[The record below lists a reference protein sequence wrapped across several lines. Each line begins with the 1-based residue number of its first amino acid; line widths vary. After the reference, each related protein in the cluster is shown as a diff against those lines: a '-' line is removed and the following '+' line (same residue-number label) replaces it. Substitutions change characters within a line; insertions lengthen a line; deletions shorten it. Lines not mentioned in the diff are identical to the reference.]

1 MGQAGKALR
10 QVLETYNISQSS
22 LAAALGVDRPVV
34 FRWFHEHTD
43 PTAETVS
50 EIVKSIQSIKP
61 EASRE
66 FIKLYLGDWTGSE
79 RQESAVLE
87 PKQLPESDDVNVSAL
102 SRLFTDKSTSYKYL
116 FCISLLDILKRRQF
130 EILSPISFYE
140 IVVEMLANA
149 WYPHTYF
156 KLSFGSIDQIAKK
169 LDSLDLEISEPIL
182 QFKDTDKK
190 LLRKAIVSQDL
201 KSIVSHLK
209 RCVPF
214 RLISP
219 FLEKELEG
227 VNRGRG
233 NELEYAMPTIAN
245 RYFETQKPLYCFD
258 SNKYSECKAIII
270 NPSWAKYIERNYAVL
285 WGWVA
290 WEWLN
295 YMQQKNTSIPG
306 IVNKLFPPPQ
316 ERVKPDPKYRK
327 YWQLILGQTELNCIY
342 SNQFISLS
350 KFDLDHYLPWSFVAH
365 NQPWNL
371 IPSIPEVNS
380 SKSNHIPVDKYFDKF
395 VNLQHLGLLI
405 SRDVMG
411 EKQWINY
418 IEPYISDL
426 KIADTNSLLNLQILK
441 LAYEATL
448 NPLISIAIRQGF
460 STWYYR

>member
-10 QVLETYNISQSS
+10 QVLETYSISQSS
-22 LAAALGVDRPVV
+22 LAAVLGVDRPIV

-50 EIVKSIQSIKP
+50 EIVKAIQRIEP

-79 RQESAVLE
+79 RQESVVLE

-102 SRLFTDKSTSYKYL
+102 SGLFTDKSTSYKYL

-169 LDSLDLEISEPIL
+169 LDSLYLEIGEPRL
-182 QFKDTDKK
+182 QSDKK
-190 LLRKAIVSQDL
+190 LLREAIVSQDL
-201 KSIVSHLK
+201 NSTVSHLK

-219 FLEKELEG
+219 FLENELEG

-245 RYFETQKPLYCFD
+245 RYFETKKPLYCFD

-270 NPSWAKYIERNYAVL
+270 HPSWAKYIERNYPVV

-295 YMQQKNTSIPG
+295 YMQQKNPSIPG
-306 IVNKLFPPPQ
+306 IVNKLFPPPSDRGKL
-316 ERVKPDPKYRK
+316 EPYRK
-327 YWQLILGQTELNCIY
+327 YWKLILGKTEINCIY
-342 SNQFISLS
+342 SNHFISPLS
-350 KFDLDHYLPWSFVAH
+350 KFHLDHYLPWSFVAH
-365 NQPWNL
+365 DQPWNL
-371 IPSIPEVNS
+371 IPIVPEVNS
-380 SKSNHIPVDKYFDKF
+380 SKSNHIPVDEYFAKF
-395 VNLQHLGLLI
+395 VSLQYLGLSI
-405 SRDVMG
+405 SQNIMG
-411 EKQWINY
+411 KKQWINY
-418 IEPYISDL
+418 VEPYLLDL
-426 KIADTNSLLNLQILK
+426 KVNDINSLLNLKILK
-441 LAYEATL
+441 SAYESTL
-448 NPLISIAIRQGF
+448 NPLISIATRQGF
-460 STWYYR
+460 SRWSYR